1 MAQKVSQK
9 KPSSDHGRRHRLA
22 VVVLNGTTQFEL
34 GIAFEVFGVDRS
46 ALTPQWYEF
55 LLVAAEPGPVRTE
68 AGFLLENAHDLCEL
82 ESVDTIVVPACTDGV
97 GTPELRTALRAAH
110 ARGARIASICTGAF
124 ILAEAGLLD
133 GRRAT
138 THWAHTERLVE
149 SYRNVDVYPD
159 VLYVEDG
166 GILTSAGAAAGI
178 DLCLHMVRADFG
190 SAVANAVARRLV
202 VPPHRDGGQ
211 AQFIDAPMPRG
222 DSEGLGPLL
231 DWAVAR
237 LEEPLTLDDLARQA
251 HISTRTLVRR
261 FQAATGTTPLQWLL
275 AQRVRRAQHLLEAS
289 DEPVERVASMAGFG
303 TAANLRQHFTRAV
316 GVAPMTYR
324 RTFRG
329 EGTAVVA

>member
-1 MAQKVSQK
+1 MTPTIGFLVYPDFQILDLGGPLATFQIAGRLSPDAPYALPVLSLRGGLVA
-9 KPSSDHGRRHRLA
+9 SSSGLA
-22 VVVLNGTTQFEL
+22 VM
-34 GIAFEVFGVDRS
+34 
-46 ALTPQWYEF
+46 
-55 LLVAAEPGPVRTE
+55 TE
-68 AGFLLENAHDLCEL
+68 AIDDRDF
-82 ESVDTIVVPACTDGV
+82 DTLVVVGGIGARTDATPALAAMVRACT
-97 GTPELRTALRAAH
+97 PRTR
-110 ARGARIASICTGAF
+110 RVASVCTGAF

-149 SYRNVDVYPD
+149 SYGNVDVYPD

-190 SAVANAVARRLV
+190 SDVANAVARRLV

-222 DSEGLGPLL
+222 DSDGLGPLL

-237 LEEPLTLDDLARQA
+237 LDEPLTLDDMARQA

-316 GVAPMTYR
+316 GVAPMAYR
-324 RTFRG
+324 RTFKG

>member
-1 MAQKVSQK
+1 
-9 KPSSDHGRRHRLA
+9 
-22 VVVLNGTTQFEL
+22 
-34 GIAFEVFGVDRS
+34 VFGVDRS

-55 LLVAAEPGPVRTE
+55 LLVAGEPGPLRTE
-68 AGFLLENAHDLCEL
+68 AGFVLGDAHEL
-82 ESVDTIVVPACTDGV
+82 SELQSVDTIVVPACTDGV
-97 GTPELRTALRAAH
+97 GTPELRAALRAAH
-110 ARGARIASICTGAF
+110 AGGARIASICTGAF

-149 SYRNVDVYPD
+149 SYGNVDVYPD

-190 SAVANAVARRLV
+190 SDVANAVARRLV

-222 DSEGLGPLL
+222 DSDGLGPLL

-237 LEEPLTLDDLARQA
+237 LDEPLTLDDMARQA

-316 GVAPMTYR
+316 GVAPMAYR
-324 RTFRG
+324 RTFKG

>member
-1 MAQKVSQK
+1 MTRKRAGSAGA
-9 KPSSDHGRRHRLA
+9 PRHRVA
-22 VVVLNGTTQFEL
+22 VVVLNGAAQFEL
-34 GIAFEVFGVDRS
+34 AIAYEVFGVDRS
-46 ALTPQWYEF
+46 ALTPQWYDF
-55 LLVAAEPGPVRTE
+55 QLVAGEPAPVRTQG
-68 AGFLLENAHDLCEL
+68 GFLLDTPHDLGAL
-82 ESVDTIVVPACTDGV
+82 EQADTIIVPACDDSG
-97 GTPELRTALRAAH
+97 GTPALHAALRAAH

-138 THWAHTERLVE
+138 THWAHTDRLVE
-149 SYRNVDVYPD
+149 TYPTVDVYPD

-178 DLCLHMVRADFG
+178 DLCLYMVRADFG
-190 SAVANAVARRLV
+190 SDIANAVARRLV

-222 DSEGLGPLL
+222 DADALGPLL

-237 LEEPLTLDDLARQA
+237 LDEPLTLDDLARQA
-251 HISTRTLVRR
+251 HISTRTLVRG

-275 AQRVRRAQHLLEAS
+275 AQRVRRAQHLLEAT
-289 DEPVERVASMAGFG
+289 DEPVERVASLAGFG
-303 TAANLRQHFTRAV
+303 TAANLRQHFTRTV
-316 GVAPMTYR
+316 GVAPMAYR

>member
-1 MAQKVSQK
+1 VAI
-9 KPSSDHGRRHRLA
+9 
-22 VVVLNGTTQFEL
+22 VVLNGTTQFEL
-34 GIAFEVFGVDRS
+34 GIAYEVFGIDRS
-46 ALTPQWYEF
+46 HLTPHWYEF
-55 LLVAAEPGPVRTE
+55 VLVAGESGPVRTE
-68 AGFLLENAHDLCEL
+68 AGFLLDNGEPLSALQ
-82 ESVDTIVVPACTDGV
+82 SADTIIVPACNDEV
-97 GTPELRTALRAAH
+97 GTPELRAALRAAH

-138 THWAHTERLVE
+138 THWAHTARLIE
-149 SYRNVDVYPD
+149 TYRHVDVYPD

-190 SAVANAVARRLV
+190 SDVANAVARRLV

-211 AQFIDAPMPRG
+211 AQFIDAPIPRG
-222 DSEGLGPLL
+222 DADALGPLL
-231 DWAVAR
+231 DWALER
-237 LEEPLTLDDLARQA
+237 LDEPLTLDDLARQA

-261 FQAATGTTPLQWLL
+261 FQTATGTTPLQWLL
-275 AQRVRRAQHLLEAS
+275 GQRVRRAQHLLEAS
-289 DEPVERVASMAGFG
+289 DEPVERVAAMAGFG

-316 GVAPMTYR
+316 GVAPMAYR

-329 EGTAVVA
+329 EATAVVA